1 MADNPSTE
9 LIFEGRCP
17 DCGERQ
23 VALPVPLP
31 DIGDDFDWLVR
42 DFDGF
47 RRFMLEEL
55 AARFPERTRWTPA
68 DMEVILVEALAA
80 FLDQLSD
87 MLDRVSAEVFLET
100 ARRPESVRRLLKL
113 IGYDALESARRRQDA
128 PFDREPVP
136 DDPRSDEERF
146 DQYWLGNPTL
156 MDTARQAGPRA
167 VHTQRRM
174 VTARDYA
181 VRLEAHPLV
190 MRAHA
195 WSEWSGSWTTL
206 HIAVILWNNT
216 PLDQSL
222 PDNPAAVQ
230 ALATALGKPVRH
242 LEQEIRRLRAAVRDF
257 HARLGLR
264 IPDWAGAPTL
274 RTVLQLYLQT
284 YRMVGQEAMLQD
296 ALPVGIRMAISIRV
310 DADYF
315 QSEIRRAVIEALGRG
330 PGGFFEPGRLRFGED
345 LHAGDIFQTLMA
357 LDGVEAVCLNRFKR
371 VGRRFPDQSDAG
383 RIALDGLEIAV
394 CDNEPGRPERG
405 YFTLELHGG
414 RKG

>member
-1 MADNPSTE
+1 MAKNPDTE
-9 LIFEGRCP
+9 LWFEGGCP
-17 DCGERQ
+17 DCGERRVDLPQ
-23 VALPVPLP
+23 ALPE
-31 DIGDDFDWLVR
+31 IGDDFDWRVR

-68 DMEVILVEALAA
+68 DMEVALVEALAA
-80 FLDQLSD
+80 LLDQLSD
-87 MLDRVSAEVFLET
+87 MLDRVAGEAFLET

-113 IGYDALESARRRQDA
+113 IGCDVLETARLNRDA
-128 PFDREPVP
+128 PFDRSPAEG
-136 DDPRSDEERF
+136 DPRSDEERF
-146 DQYWLGNPTL
+146 DQFWLDHPAL
-156 MDTARQAGPRA
+156 MEAARRAGPRA

-181 VRLEAHPLV
+181 ERLEDHPLV
-190 MRAHA
+190 MRANA

-206 HIAVILWNNT
+206 RVAVVLWNDT
-216 PLDQSL
+216 PLDEAL
-222 PDNPAAVQ
+222 PDTPQ
-230 ALATALGKPVRH
+230 ALEDLAEALDKPVRI
-242 LEQEIRRLRAAVRDF
+242 LEQEIERLKDEIDAF
-257 HARLGLR
+257 HRRLGLEL
-264 IPDWAGAPTL
+264 PDWSLSPVP
-274 RTVLQLYLQT
+274 RTVLHSYLDA
-284 YRMVGQEAMLQD
+284 YRMAGQEVLLQD

-315 QSEIRRAVIEALGRG
+315 QSEIRRAVIQALGRG

-371 VGRRFPDQSDAG
+371 VGRGFPDQSGAG
-383 RIALDGLEIAV
+383 RIVLDGLEIAV

-405 YFTLELHGG
+405 YFTLLLHGG
-414 RKG
+414 LKG